1 MFDIYKFM
9 YDSGMCDKNYLL
21 SCVPDAGLSQQDY
34 DAIIGGK
41 NAESTTQ
48 SETK

>member
-21 SCVPDAGLSQQDY
+21 SCVPDAGLSQAQY
-34 DAIIGGK
+34 DEITGGK
-41 NAESTTQ
+41 NDEREAQPTA
-48 SETK
+48 